1 MPLIGGGGVAL
12 SGRNGI
18 LNSLRSSKEQGQSN
32 FLNPGTIL
40 YGAGVDLDVLPELRL
55 FANINHISF
64 AQNAIVETVRNQP
77 LSSKSIGWDTSIS
90 LLYRPTLIQNVVFR
104 ASGAVLFGGGAFDE
118 LFATERKGDTFYS
131 VLFNLILSY

>member
-1 MPLIGGGGVAL
+1 MPLIVVA
-12 SGRNGI
+12 GWRYPDATGI
-18 LNSLRSSKEQGQSN
+18 LNSLRSSKELGQSN

-77 LSSKSIGWDTSIS
+77 LSSKSIG
-90 LLYRPTLIQNVVFR
+90 
-104 ASGAVLFGGGAFDE
+104 
-118 LFATERKGDTFYS
+118 
-131 VLFNLILSY
+131 